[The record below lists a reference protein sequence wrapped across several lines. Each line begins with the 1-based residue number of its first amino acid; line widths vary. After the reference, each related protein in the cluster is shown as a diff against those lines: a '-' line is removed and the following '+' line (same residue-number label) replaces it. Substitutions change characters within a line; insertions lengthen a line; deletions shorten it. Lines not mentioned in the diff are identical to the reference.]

1 MAEARDTAA
10 RFVEAF
16 NAHDQSAIRA
26 LTGHNARLQGPGGVR
41 LEGRDAVTGHAMAWI
56 NGFLDA
62 TMTIRNELVCDSWV
76 VQEFTFEGTHSAPLA
91 GPQGTI
97 PATGRRVAGECV
109 QIVRYEE
116 GQAVDVRLY
125 YDQVDLLTQ
134 LGLMPTPAAAT
145 V

>member
-16 NAHDQSAIRA
+16 NAHDESAIRA
-26 LTGHNARLQGPGGVR
+26 LNAPNARLQAPGGVS
-41 LEGRDAVTGHAMAWI
+41 LEGRDAATGHAMAWI
-56 NGFLDA
+56 KGFPDTTL
-62 TMTIRNELVCDSWV
+62 TIRNELVCDAWV
-76 VQEFTFEGTHSAPLA
+76 VQEFTFEGTHTAPLT

-97 PATGRRVAGECV
+97 QATGKRVAGEGV
-109 QIVRYEE
+109 QIVRYED
-116 GQAVDVRLY
+116 GQAVDIRLY

-134 LGLMPTPAAAT
+134 LGLMPTRVETT